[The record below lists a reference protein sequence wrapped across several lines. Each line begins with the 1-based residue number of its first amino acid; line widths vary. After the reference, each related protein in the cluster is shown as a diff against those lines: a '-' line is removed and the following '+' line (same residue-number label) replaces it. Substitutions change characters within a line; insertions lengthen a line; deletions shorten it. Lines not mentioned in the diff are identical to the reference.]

1 VCTAASSHP
10 DLDSLLRGFL
20 AGDPVARQTLPR
32 AAERYVLMIARRFA
46 ADLADDIH
54 YEVMNQAFENLTHQK
69 ATAYCPTRGS
79 AGTFLKLM
87 VRAAARQVRA
97 TYARP
102 GHVTRVRRS
111 NKLDAHARGQVVI
124 ICLHDLDEAELPSV
138 EGSVAAVEAKQDVE
152 NLLRLVTPSVADSLR
167 RLHMEGQSMQE
178 VAASAGVSRFKM
190 SRQITESL
198 KELQA
203 AA

>member
-111 NKLDAHARGQVVI
+111 NN
-124 ICLHDLDEAELPSV
+124 LDEAELPSV